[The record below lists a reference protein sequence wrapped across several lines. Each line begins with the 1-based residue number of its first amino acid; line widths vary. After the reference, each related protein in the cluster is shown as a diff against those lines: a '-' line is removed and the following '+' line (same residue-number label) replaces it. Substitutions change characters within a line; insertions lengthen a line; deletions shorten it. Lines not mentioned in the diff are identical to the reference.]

1 MLKKNIK
8 RIRKDKGITIQE
20 LSERTGISI
29 SSLSM
34 YENGKRV
41 PSIKNIKLIAN
52 GLEVDVDEFYK
63 DAIIDNS
70 LRNES
75 DN

>member
-41 PSIKNIKLIAN
+41 PSKKT
-52 GLEVDVDEFYK
+52 
-63 DAIIDNS
+63 
-70 LRNES
+70 
-75 DN
+75 